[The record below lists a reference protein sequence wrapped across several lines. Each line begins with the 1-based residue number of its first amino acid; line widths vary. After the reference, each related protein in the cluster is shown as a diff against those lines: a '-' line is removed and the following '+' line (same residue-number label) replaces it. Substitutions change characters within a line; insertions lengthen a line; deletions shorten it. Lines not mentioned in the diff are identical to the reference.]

1 MDKFSK
7 CHCLRFLAFEWEGC
21 VPLGRQIR
29 FIPAAKLLICSS
41 FLKYCVE
48 KDSEAVYRL
57 SGEDLCIINNGCH
70 EHSGRPVATDVPS
83 TCGFGNAG
91 IWVCVWKGL
100 SPTPKSAVDR
110 TSLCLCFVTSG
121 SLRRLLCCWWGWDVG
136 CCYLPEACVF
146 SISWEHMLQGV
157 LNVIL
162 LPALF

>member
-7 CHCLRFLAFEWEGC
+7 CHCLRFLAFGWEGC
-21 VPLGRQIR
+21 VPLGRQIH

-57 SGEDLCIINNGCH
+57 IGKDLCIINNNRC
-70 EHSGRPVATDVPS
+70 EHGRQPVATDVPS
-83 TCGFGNAG
+83 TCRFWNAG
-91 IWVCVWKGL
+91 TWGCVWKGL
-100 SPTPKSAVDR
+100 SLTPKSAVDR
-110 TSLCLCFVTSG
+110 TSLCLCFVISG
-121 SLRRLLCCWWGWDVG
+121 SPWCLLCYWWGWDVG
-136 CCYLPEACVF
+136 CYHLLEACV
-146 SISWEHMLQGV
+146 SSTLWEHMLQGV